1 MATPLSAE
9 QLEQSSRGPSEI
21 EAHAPTA
28 WPFVLAFG
36 FTLMFAGLLTSVS
49 VSVLGAVLSVAG
61 CVGWFREVFPHEHEV
76 IVPVVPED
84 LRVTTERRVVERLPV
99 AADQLRAWLPVHT
112 YPISA
117 GVKGGLAGSL
127 AMAVLACAYG
137 VIKAG
142 SIWYPINLLAATVY
156 AQSLKLGNEQL
167 NSFHADSFAIA
178 VVLHALVST
187 LVGLLYGAMLPMFAR
202 RPIVLG
208 GLIAPAL
215 WSGLLYSIMQL
226 LNPLL
231 ASHVDWFWFMA
242 SQIAFGVVAGSVV
255 VQQGRVSTR
264 ENLPF
269 AVRAG
274 IEAPGIMPG
283 GNGKKQP
290 LTHFGIFVYSR
301 RSPPFF
307 SRVA

>member
-1 MATPLSAE
+1 MATLLSAE
-9 QLEQSSRGPSEI
+9 QLEQSPRGPREI
-21 EAHAPTA
+21 EVPAPTA

-36 FTLMFAGLLTSVS
+36 FTLMFTGLLTSVS
-49 VSVLGAVLSVAG
+49 VTILGTALAVAG

-76 IVPVVPED
+76 IVPIVPED
-84 LRVTTERRVVERLPV
+84 LSVTTERRVVERLPV

-112 YPISA
+112 YPVSA
-117 GVKGGLAGSL
+117 GVKGGLAGSV

-142 SIWYPINLLAATVY
+142 SIWYPINLLAAVAY
-156 AQSLKLGNEQL
+156 AQSLKLGPAQL

-178 VVLHALVST
+178 LILHGLVST

-208 GLIAPAL
+208 GLIAPVL
-215 WSGLLYSIMQL
+215 WSGLLYTMLGL

-231 ASHVDWFWFMA
+231 ASRIDWFWFMA
-242 SQIAFGVVAGSVV
+242 SQIAFGVVAGIVV
-255 VQQGRVSTR
+255 VRQERVKTR

-269 AVRAG
+269 IVRAG
-274 IEAPGIMPG
+274 IEAPGI
-283 GNGKKQP
+283 
-290 LTHFGIFVYSR
+290 I
-301 RSPPFF
+301 PPQE
-307 SRVA
+307 SGEKRP